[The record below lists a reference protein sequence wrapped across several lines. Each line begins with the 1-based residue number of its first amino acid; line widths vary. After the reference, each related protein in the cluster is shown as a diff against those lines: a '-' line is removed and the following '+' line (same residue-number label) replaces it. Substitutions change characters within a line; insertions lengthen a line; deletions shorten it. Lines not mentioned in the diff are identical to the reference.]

1 MSRPRIKRR
10 SNVDQR
16 INNVLKQLTRHEV
29 KSAQIRLDMRK
40 LSAS

>member
-1 MSRPRIKRR
+1 MKRKRIKRR

-16 INNVLKQLTRHEV
+16 INSVLKQLSRHEI

-40 LSAS
+40 ISAS

>member
-1 MSRPRIKRR
+1 MPRPRIKRR

-16 INNVLKQLTRHEV
+16 INAVLKQLTRHEV

-40 LSAS
+40 IATS